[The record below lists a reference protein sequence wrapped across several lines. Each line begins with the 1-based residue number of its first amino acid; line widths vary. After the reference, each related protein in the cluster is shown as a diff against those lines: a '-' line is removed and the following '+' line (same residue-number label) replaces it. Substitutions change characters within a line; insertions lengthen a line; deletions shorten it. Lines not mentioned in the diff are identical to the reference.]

1 MLPEPKFHT
10 FETRLVKS
18 PEGYAFYRLSKD
30 PDGVFYFI
38 SKHPHSIHATKFE
51 EVKSILEE
59 LDNVLELPVLDIAS
73 IKTIGE

>member
-1 MLPEPKFHT
+1 MLPPIQYHT

-38 SKHPHSIHATKFE
+38 SKHPYAVHAMKFE

-59 LDNVLELPVLDIAS
+59 LVNASQLPVLDITS
-73 IKTIGE
+73 IKS